1 MNSEN
6 KQTKLGMANTDMST
20 LPKSEALEKTSCN
33 LRLLN
38 QGLKHP
44 DTNTSHIPAH
54 NLNYTFGTD
63 NNRKK

>member
-1 MNSEN
+1 
-6 KQTKLGMANTDMST
+6 MANTDMST

-38 QGLKHP
+38 QGFKHS
-44 DTNTSHIPAH
+44 DTNPSHIPAH